1 MAALLADVPA
11 RALAVYAHPDDAEVS
26 CGGTLARWVA
36 AGSQVHVV
44 VCTRGEKG
52 TLDPGEDPDHL
63 GSRRAAEVEAAA
75 SVLGVAGCTSL
86 GYPDGEIEDEPGLRR
101 ALVRAVRTHRPHTVL
116 CPDPTAVIFGDQ
128 YVNHRD
134 HRVVGT
140 ACLDAVA
147 PAAAR
152 PLYFPDAGAA
162 HQVAEVLL
170 SGTLDPAVWV
180 DITAAIDVKVA
191 AVGCHRSQ
199 FADDG
204 AWAATAVRARAEEEG
219 RRAGVA
225 FAEAFRR
232 LRLGG

>member
-1 MAALLADVPA
+1 MTALLDGVPP

-36 AGSQVHVV
+36 AGSEVHLV
-44 VCTRGEKG
+44 VCTQGEKG
-52 TLDPGEDPDHL
+52 TLDPGADAAAL
-63 GSRRAAEVEAAA
+63 GRQRAAEVEQAAA
-75 SVLGVAGCTSL
+75 ALGLAGCTVL
-86 GYPDGEIEDEPGLRR
+86 GYPDGEVDDDLVLRG

-134 HRVVGT
+134 HRVVGA

-152 PLYFPDAGAA
+152 PLYFPEAGPP

-170 SGTLDPAVWV
+170 SGTLQPGVWV
-180 DITAAIDVKVA
+180 DVTATVDAKVA
-191 AVGCHRSQ
+191 AVACHRSQ
-199 FADDG
+199 FADGG
-204 AWAATAVRARAEEEG
+204 AWAAAAVRARAEEEG

-225 FAEAFRR
+225 CAEAFRR
-232 LRLGG
+232 LRLDA